1 MEDFAHH
8 MFILAN
14 TFIRQDEE
22 GPVHGVVGYAAPGH
36 LIVFHVGGNGMG
48 LLQFLPEGVVK
59 RTSIRLTWSDSFSSA
74 PAAYGAAATTWVGCR
89 SGLM

>member
-1 MEDFAHH
+1 V
-8 MFILAN
+8 FILADA
-14 TFIRQDEE
+14 FIREDEE
-22 GPVHGVVGYAAPGH
+22 GSLLGIVGYTTPGH
-36 LIVFHVGGNGMG
+36 FIVFHFRGNGMS
-48 LLQFLPEGVVK
+48 LLQILPEGVVK